1 MGDEKKMTAPFGQVD
16 EWVNGLELGKKDSL
30 HVRLLAEETLGMLRA
45 MAGDYNADV
54 SIRKENAEEVS
65 INVTVKAED
74 IDLKQK
80 KDLINVSTDKIN
92 SKAKGFMGKIA
103 EIIENSLLN
112 YDNVMKLQQEYGG
125 GYVDY
130 VTMGVGG
137 SVDLIGE
144 SAAYAWTL
152 CDYRSSLED
161 AASSSEAAKEAWDEL
176 EKSIVANLAKNVK
189 VGVQRN
195 VVDMTITCEL
205 KGN

>member
-1 MGDEKKMTAPFGQVD
+1 MGDAKKTSGSFGRID
-16 EWVNGLELGKKDSL
+16 EWIDGLGLGKKDRL
-30 HVRLLAEETLGMLRA
+30 HVRLLAEETLGMLKA
-45 MAGDYNADV
+45 MAGDYDADI
-54 SIRKENAEEVS
+54 SIKKNNQEEVT

-74 IDLKQK
+74 IDINQK
-80 KDLINVSTDKIN
+80 KELIGVSSDKIN
-92 SKAKGFMGKIA
+92 TKAVGFMGKIA

-130 VTMGVGG
+130 GTMGIGG
-137 SVDLIGE
+137 STDILGDT
-144 SAAYAWTL
+144 ALAWSL

-161 AASSSEAAKEAWDEL
+161 AIPDNDAAKEAWDEL
-176 EKSIVANLAKNVK
+176 EKSIVANLAKDVK

-195 VVDMTITCEL
+195 IVDMTIICEL